1 MTPAPAGRRGAAQ
14 LNSDQTGAAGEMAAL
29 GQRMDPGGMA
39 GWKMSLLDLSKCD
52 MKAGSDDCRRL
63 VDGLLEIA
71 RSGSSA
77 AGAIDEAGE
86 AMAGMFGK
94 FHSDALYNDMLVG
107 MLDRVYMVPGGC
119 EGLDAFFRGI
129 DIENGLH
136 DKYAYFALDVVRVVL
151 RRLFV
156 RDGELRDSRQ
166 AALGACY
173 DAMLRAAARNGL
185 GNLAEIMGRASTRE
199 GFCGSDP
206 DICRMAM
213 LRVSIYD
220 RRDVPS
226 VAEALRVLDRYPALK
241 GALGPKR
248 VIESLPLL
256 TRLVYHISLSHL
268 AAQKDHAWVYTAVY
282 ESNVRVRYWLDKI
295 DLGHGG
301 PAKSRP
307 SAAAPGLEPV
317 APNTVVAA
325 RYLAL
330 EIDDFWGLYDANC
343 GLVGGMDIDDPE
355 GVYAA
360 MRRQGGT
367 RKAIREMRE
376 RFGARAGWTFE
387 EASARI
393 DGVGLERLVLYA
405 HLVLMFQDAVYRT
418 IPGRYSKN
426 RLHAVRQLQVCAE
439 LGPPTTGEER
449 EAGEAYNAL
458 SVAFSGEKTQDRY
471 VAMHESAL
479 CMLSMYASFV
489 DAVKGHERDAL
500 EGYLG
505 FSVEVYSVKYMM
517 LELANFVEQ
526 YAGMGVALAR
536 GKIAFTPRFLGRR
549 KIYQEFRDGYA
560 GHRRAD
566 GIGGLREMVEK
577 TPGLISD
584 MLYDI
589 VEAGAL
595 ASRLAR
601 EFKEHRPCA
610 PRLMTDMETRR
621 MEGRL
626 ETVRRAIVEHYG
638 NGFADPGQEQDAL
651 RRMEEVR
658 RILGV
663 G

>member
-1 MTPAPAGRRGAAQ
+1 
-14 LNSDQTGAAGEMAAL
+14 MASL

-52 MKAGSDDCRRL
+52 MKVGSEYCRRL
-63 VDGLLEIA
+63 VDDLLEIA
-71 RSGSSA
+71 RSGNSA
-77 AGAIDEAGE
+77 TEAIDEAG
-86 AMAGMFGK
+86 AAIAGMFGK
-94 FHSDALYNDMLVG
+94 FHSNAIYNDILVG

-119 EGLDAFFRGI
+119 ERLDAFFGGI

-151 RRLFV
+151 RSLFV
-156 RDGELRDSRQ
+156 RDGELRGSRQ

-185 GNLAEIMGRASTRE
+185 VNLAKIMGIGSTRE
-199 GFCGSDP
+199 ECCGSDP

-220 RRDVPS
+220 KRDVPS
-226 VAEALRVLDRYPALK
+226 GEEALRVLDRYPALK

-248 VIESLPLL
+248 VIESMPLL

-268 AAQKDHAWVYTAVY
+268 AAQKDYAWAYTAVY
-282 ESNVRVRYWLDKI
+282 ESNIRVRYWLDKI
-295 DLGHGG
+295 DLRHGG
-301 PAKSRP
+301 SAGSRLG
-307 SAAAPGLEPV
+307 AAARGLKPV
-317 APNTVVAA
+317 VPNTVVAA

-330 EIDDFWGLYDANC
+330 EIDDFWRLYDASC
-343 GLVGGMDIDDPE
+343 GLVRDMDIDDPE
-355 GVYAA
+355 GVYGA

-367 RKAIREMRE
+367 RKAIREMRG
-376 RFGARAGWTFE
+376 RFGARSGWTFG

-426 RLHAVRQLQVCAE
+426 RLHDVRQLQVCAE
-439 LGPPTTGEER
+439 LRPPTTREER
-449 EAGEAYNAL
+449 EAGETYNAL
-458 SVAFSGEKTQDRY
+458 SVAFSGEKTQGRY
-471 VAMHESAL
+471 VAMRESAL
-479 CMLSMYASFV
+479 CMLLMYASFV
-489 DAVKGHERDAL
+489 DAVRGHGRDAL

-505 FSVEVYSVKYMM
+505 FSVEVYSVKYMI

-526 YAGMGVALAR
+526 YAGMGVVLAR

-549 KIYQEFRDGYA
+549 KLYQEFRDGYA

-577 TPGLISD
+577 APSLISD
-584 MLYDI
+584 ILRDI
-589 VEAGAL
+589 VEADAL

-601 EFKEHRPCA
+601 EFKKYRPCA

-626 ETVRRAIVEHYG
+626 DTVRRAIIEHYG
-638 NGFADPGQEQDAL
+638 AGFADPGQEQDAL
-651 RRMEEVR
+651 RRREEVS

-663 G
+663 K